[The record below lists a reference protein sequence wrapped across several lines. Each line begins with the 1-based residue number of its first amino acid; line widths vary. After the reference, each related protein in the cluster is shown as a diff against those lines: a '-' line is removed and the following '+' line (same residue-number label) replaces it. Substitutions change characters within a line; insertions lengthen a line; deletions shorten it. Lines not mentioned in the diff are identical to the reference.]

1 MTPDS
6 RLPRPVVFFAR
17 HAEKSHDGDRDP
29 SLTHAGI
36 LVSVAGGGWLRA
48 QGAPIAGAWATRT
61 RRAQQTAA
69 LLLQGAR
76 LQLAVRRVTGLPSQ
90 LDRLGPR
97 LDGFVSGA
105 AGAVLFVGHH
115 PTQALIER
123 ALGGGAW
130 AVPDRHR
137 GAIFRLER
145 SAAGWSCV
153 DVFPGGR
160 GAG

>member
-6 RLPRPVVFFAR
+6 LSPRPIVYFAR
-17 HAEKSHDGDRDP
+17 HAEKASDVGHDP
-29 SLTHAGI
+29 PLTTTGI

-48 QGAPIAGAWATRT
+48 QGTPIAGAWTTRT

-76 LQLAVRRVTGLPSQ
+76 LQLPVGRVSGLPSQ

-97 LDGFVSGA
+97 LDGFVGSV
-105 AGAVLFVGHH
+105 AGAVLLVGHH

-153 DVFPGGR
+153 DVFPGGC
-160 GAG
+160 GSG

>member
-1 MTPDS
+1 
-6 RLPRPVVFFAR
+6 V
-17 HAEKSHDGDRDP
+17 
-29 SLTHAGI
+29 
-36 LVSVAGGGWLRA
+36 RA
-48 QGAPIAGAWATRT
+48 QGTPIGAVWSTRT

-69 LLLQGAR
+69 LLLEGAQ
-76 LQLAVRRVTGLPSQ
+76 LQMPVGRVTGLPSQ

-105 AGAVLFVGHH
+105 AGAVLLVGHH

-123 ALGGGAW
+123 ALGGAAW
-130 AVPDRHR
+130 AVPDHHR

-145 SAAGWSCV
+145 SARGWSCV

-160 GAG
+160 GAA